1 MVHLIPTAFS
11 GKGLLFSSFRG
22 GNGISDYT
30 LQGYR
35 LCKSL
40 IFLIGK
46 MDSYYLFCRVVVD
59 LALRQKTQKAPN
71 KWQMLLHVDEPRFKP
86 KFSRIKRVSAFPSP
100 RRLLWARPDKRGLSL
115 PLMGTPSPSVPLA
128 GKHGDP
134 SPWSSSSYLPA
145 KTTWMLSSFSGLCCH
160 SLWWQAR
167 GDKNNRYEESAK
179 NVVPTKPLWSANRSI
194 RLLFLAPP
202 E

>member
-30 LQGYR
+30 VQGYR

-59 LALRQKTQKAPN
+59 LALRQKTQKVPN
-71 KWQMLLHVDEPRFKP
+71 KWQTLLHVDKPRSKP
-86 KFSRIKRVSAFPSP
+86 KFSRLKRASAFPSP
-100 RRLLWARPDKRGLSL
+100 RRLLWARPDGPPPL
-115 PLMGTPSPSVPLA
+115 PLFLGTQAQETALLALNGNAITFCTPSWEARRPL
-128 GKHGDP
+128 
-134 SPWSSSSYLPA
+134 
-145 KTTWMLSSFSGLCCH
+145 
-160 SLWWQAR
+160 
-167 GDKNNRYEESAK
+167 
-179 NVVPTKPLWSANRSI
+179 PLE
-194 RLLFLAPP
+194 LLFLSACKDNLDVVFFYRTLLSFTLVTSQRWQK
-202 E
+202 